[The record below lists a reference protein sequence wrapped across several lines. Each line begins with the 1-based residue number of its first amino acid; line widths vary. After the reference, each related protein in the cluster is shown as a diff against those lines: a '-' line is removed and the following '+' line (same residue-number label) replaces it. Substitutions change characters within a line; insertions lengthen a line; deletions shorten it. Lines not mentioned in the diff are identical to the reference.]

1 MANNFVNRGEVLTLT
16 AFGIRTSGS
25 PYREY
30 GFNGVAL
37 IDASA
42 LESFTF
48 QVRGVFEFTLAT
60 VNVGDLIYIDSN
72 NALTKTSTDNDL
84 YGRAVTATDA
94 DGNFHCMI
102 LQSE

>member
-16 AFGIRTSGS
+16 AAGARTSGS
-25 PYREY
+25 PYRES

-37 IDASA
+37 IDASQSEA
-42 LESFTF
+42 YTL
-48 QVRGVFEFTLAT
+48 QVRGVFEFALAS
-60 VNVGDLIYIDSN
+60 VSVGNLIYIASGN
-72 NALTKTSTDNDL
+72 VITKTSTDNDL

>member
-16 AFGIRTSGS
+16 AGDTRTSGS
-25 PYREY
+25 PYRES

-37 IDASA
+37 IDAA
-42 LESFTF
+42 QNEAYTL
-48 QVRGVFEFTLAT
+48 QVRGVFEFALAS
-60 VNVGDLIYIDSN
+60 VSVGDLIYIDSN
-72 NALTKTSTDNDL
+72 NDLTKTSIGNSL
-84 YGRAVTATDA
+84 FGRAVAATDA